1 MSGKLKP
8 LIPEIMKLSI
18 ILWAGLLLSG
28 LKPAAQVVYVDLL
41 TAPAMT
47 VYAKQL
53 EEQQQETNKNLSAI
67 QKTQLLIQTQLAA
80 ANSLQKKIHTG
91 LSEVSQTV
99 SNAVTVKRIY
109 ETSQDILD
117 ELQEATQLAAE
128 NPAYTIFARES
139 AESFRLR
146 AVEMSAEVT
155 RVLTGGETNLMDAG
169 ERQKLLNYIYTEI
182 RLLYGAAYG
191 ITHSIRWA
199 VRRGF
204 WKSMLP
210 FSGWVNQDSKIMR
223 EVMAKAQNL

>member
-1 MSGKLKP
+1 
-8 LIPEIMKLSI
+8 MKMRFIVL
-18 ILWAGLLLSG
+18 LALLHGLLPVG
-28 LKPAAQVVYVDLL
+28 AQVVYVDLL

-47 VYAKQL
+47 VYARQM

-80 ANSLQKKIHTG
+80 ANSLQQKIHTG

-99 SNAVTVKRIY
+99 TNAVTIKRIY
-109 ETSQDILD
+109 ETTQDILD
-117 ELQEATQLAAE
+117 ELAEAIELAAD
-128 NPAYTIFARES
+128 NPAYTVFARQS
-139 AESFRLR
+139 AESFQLR
-146 AVEMSAEVT
+146 AVELSAEVS

-169 ERQKLLNYIYTEI
+169 ERQKLLNAIYTEL

-210 FSGWVNQDSKIMR
+210 FSGWVNQDTKLMR